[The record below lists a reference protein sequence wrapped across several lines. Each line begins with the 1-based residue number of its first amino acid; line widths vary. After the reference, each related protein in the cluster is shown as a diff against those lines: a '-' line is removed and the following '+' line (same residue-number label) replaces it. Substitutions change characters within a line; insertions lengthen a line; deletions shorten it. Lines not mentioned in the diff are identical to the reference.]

1 MAGSIRFFKYTADD
15 GTTWAAQRDESN
27 VEAINPGV
35 SGIITP
41 TEKYKIPSNLRP
53 RTAVYVDLTGR
64 IRREIIVLTA
74 ANFVALNAT
83 TPITDQVSGE
93 TLRLKFTKGERVTLP
108 SLSDTALNDGDAD

>member
-1 MAGSIRFFKYTADD
+1 MAGSIRFFRYLADD
-15 GTTWAAQRDESN
+15 GSTWAAQRDESN

-35 SGIITP
+35 AGIITP
-41 TEKYKIPSNLRP
+41 AEKYKIPSNLKP

-64 IRREIIVLTA
+64 IRREIIVLTPDVFA
-74 ANFVALNAT
+74 ALNAT

-93 TLRLKFTKGERVTLP
+93 SLRLKYTKGERVTLP

>member
-15 GTTWAAQRDESN
+15 GSTWAAQRDESN
-27 VEAINPGV
+27 VEAVNSGV
-35 SGIITP
+35 GIVITP
-41 TEKYKIPSNLRP
+41 AEKYKIPSNLKP

-64 IRREIIVLTA
+64 IRREIIVLTPAVFA
-74 ANFVALNAT
+74 ALDAT

-93 TLRLKFTKGERVTLP
+93 TLRLKYTKGERVTLP

>member
-1 MAGSIRFFKYTADD
+1 MSGSIRFFKYTADD

-27 VEAINPGV
+27 IEAVNAGV
-35 SGIITP
+35 GGIVTP
-41 TEKYKIPSNLRP
+41 AEKYKIPSNLKP

-64 IRREIIVLTA
+64 IRREIIVLTPA
-74 ANFVALNAT
+74 GFAALNAT

-93 TLRLKFTKGERVTLP
+93 SLRLKFTKGERVTLP

>member
-1 MAGSIRFFKYTADD
+1 MAGSIRFFRYVADD

-27 VEAINPGV
+27 VEAVNSGV
-35 SGIITP
+35 GGVITP
-41 TEKYKIPSNLRP
+41 AEKYKIPSNLKP
-53 RTAVYVDLTGR
+53 RTAVYTSLDGL

-74 ANFVALNAT
+74 AGFAALDAT

-108 SLSDTALNDGDAD
+108 SLSDTALLDGDAD